1 MRRCLARP
9 QGALAVA
16 WTAGIVA
23 RPRASRG
30 DASYPAGM
38 QVPGFIA
45 RQFYVRGSLRNT
57 PEGFQLEAHNP
68 LGDGTLTGVGMIAVD
83 GASVPVAAISALRA
97 GDAAPITATDL
108 GPGSPIHVRKG
119 DRVTLRVRGP
129 QLSGGEHRLE
139 VELHE
144 RDLGAL
150 RFSLTDRLSG

>member
-1 MRRCLARP
+1 
-9 QGALAVA
+9 
-16 WTAGIVA
+16 
-23 RPRASRG
+23 
-30 DASYPAGM
+30 M

-57 PEGFQLEAHNP
+57 SDGFELQAHNP

-83 GASVPVAAISALRA
+83 GVRVPVDAISALRD
-97 GDAAPITATDL
+97 GDRDPITATDL
-108 GPGSPIHVRKG
+108 GPTSPILVRKG

-129 QLSGGEHRLE
+129 QLAGGDHDLE

-150 RFSLTDRLSG
+150 TFRLTDRLSG